1 MKLES
6 EIESLKSS
14 QYLDNQKMKVIIG
27 ALENEVKNERNSLKE
42 ELARNKE
49 QKKDLEYELIS
60 RQGQQQEMENQ
71 ASQSRKE

>member
-14 QYLDNQKMKVIIG
+14 KYLDNQKMKVIIG

-49 QKKDLEYELIS
+49 QKKDLEYELIF
-60 RQGQQQEMENQ
+60 RQG
-71 ASQSRKE
+71 